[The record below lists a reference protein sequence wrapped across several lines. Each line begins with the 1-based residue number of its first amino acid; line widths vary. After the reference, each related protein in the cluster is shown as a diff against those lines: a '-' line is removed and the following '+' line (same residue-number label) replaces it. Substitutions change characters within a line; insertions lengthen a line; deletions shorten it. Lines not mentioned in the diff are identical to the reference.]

1 MLEIWHNG
9 VDIVLKSSLNLYYG
23 GHFFFVCLNAMKFQ
37 KCFVKSQ
44 EYETMYYENLEQI
57 CMSQLLQR
65 RFFFFQFCLLLED
78 SISFFFNYA

>member
-23 GHFFFVCLNAMKFQ
+23 GDLFLLTFSLSLNAMKFQ

-44 EYETMYYENLEQI
+44 EYYENLE
-57 CMSQLLQR
+57 QLLQR
-65 RFFFFQFCLLLED
+65 RFF
-78 SISFFFNYA
+78 ISFNFVYCLKIVFLFFLIMHNGNS

>member
-23 GHFFFVCLNAMKFQ
+23 GDLFLLTFSLSLNAMKFQ

-44 EYETMYYENLEQI
+44 EYETMYNENLEQI
-57 CMSQLLQR
+57 CPNCSSAD
-65 RFFFFQFCLLLED
+65 FFF
-78 SISFFFNYA
+78 SILFIA

>member
-23 GHFFFVCLNAMKFQ
+23 GDLFLLTFSLSLNAMKFQ

-44 EYETMYYENLEQI
+44 EYYENLV
-57 CMSQLLQR
+57 QLLQHR
-65 RFFFFQFCLLLED
+65 YFFQFCFLLED
-78 SISFFFNYA
+78 STISFNYA